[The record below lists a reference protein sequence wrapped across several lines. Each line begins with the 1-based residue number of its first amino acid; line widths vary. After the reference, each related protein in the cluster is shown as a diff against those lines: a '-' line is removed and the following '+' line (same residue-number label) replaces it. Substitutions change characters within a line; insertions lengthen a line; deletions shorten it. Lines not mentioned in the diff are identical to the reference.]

1 MPEPEPEEEKKQILF
16 SFDTNSIDYISGA
29 WQKII
34 EYYASNQQN
43 KYLDLYINIGQN
55 IYKEPIWKPKYLAK
69 DEIHINYINHLASNP
84 VHVLQQPHY
93 YRNMFTIL
101 N

>member
-1 MPEPEPEEEKKQILF
+1 MPEPEPEEEEKQILF
-16 SFDTNSIDYISGA
+16 SFDTNSIDYINGA
-29 WQKII
+29 WQKLI
-34 EYYASNQQN
+34 EYYTSNQ
-43 KYLDLYINIGQN
+43 YTSIGQN
-55 IYKEPIWKPKYLAK
+55 IYKETIWKPKYLAK
-69 DEIHINYINHLASNP
+69 DEININYINHLASNP